1 MEAPKPSIPSK
12 KKDFQISLGEDNAN
26 LTICCSNDS
35 IIFVL
40 NHKNNNDDCSKFEK
54 SFVFEDL
61 FKISK
66 WFKIFDSL
74 EEVYE
79 DIIKLMENKQI
90 NINIEENIAKL
101 VFKINMEKIKEFD
114 IVLTKKE
121 LTKDELI
128 YNLINENKEL
138 KIKVNN
144 LEKRINS
151 LEERFNTFE
160 KKSQK
165 EEKTE
170 KKEEKTNEI
179 WKSDII
185 DQEDKKTLNNW
196 INLDNNKT
204 IKLLYKASRDGDRY
218 QDFYR
223 LCEDKGPTITI
234 ALTTKGYKFGGF
246 TSLSWKN
253 PNNWE
258 IKCKY
263 YEDKN
268 AFIFSLNK
276 KRKYY
281 PKIGKNDQVCMWS
294 DRGPSFG
301 GGNDMTLQNNCLH
314 NNSSHNNCPY
324 TFQTENF
331 ELNGGEEYFTVK
343 DYEVYSIN

>member
-1 MEAPKPSIPSK
+1 MEAPKPLTPSK
-12 KKDFQISLGEDNAN
+12 KKDFQISLGKDNAN
-26 LTICCSNDS
+26 LSICCSNES
-35 IIFVL
+35 IIFIL
-40 NHKNNNDDCSKFEK
+40 NYKSKNDECLKFER
-54 SFVFEDL
+54 SFKFEEL
-61 FKISK
+61 NKISK

-79 DIIKLMENKQI
+79 DIIKLMENKQV
-90 NINIEENIAKL
+90 NINLEENIAKL
-101 VFKINMEKIKEFD
+101 VFNINMEKIKEFD
-114 IVLTKKE
+114 IVLAKKE

-128 YNLINENKEL
+128 NNLISENKEL

-151 LEERFNTFE
+151 LEERFNAFE
-160 KKSQK
+160 KNKHK
-165 EEKTE
+165 KTE
-170 KKEEKTNEI
+170 ENIEDNINEI

-185 DQEDKKTLNNW
+185 DKEDKKILNNW
-196 INLDNNKT
+196 INLNNNKT
-204 IKLLYKASRDGDRY
+204 IKLLYKASRDGDSY

-223 LCEDKGPTITI
+223 LCEDKGPTIII

-253 PNNWE
+253 PHNGEN
-258 IKCKY
+258 KNKY

-281 PKIGKNDQVCMWS
+281 SKIGCNNQVCMWS

-301 GGNDMTLQNNCLH
+301 GGNDLTLHNNCLH
-314 NNSSHNNCPY
+314 NNNSYNNCSSTY
-324 TFQTENF
+324 QTEKY